1 VNARFRILLIPI
13 TLGVVATILFLIQG
27 GFGGG
32 HGSLDQAIFA
42 VGLPA
47 VLATLAL
54 PTWPGDYLGLVLLP
68 AIANVA
74 LWSVVVRALFALR
87 RKRG

>member
-1 VNARFRILLIPI
+1 MNGYPRILLVPI
-13 TLGVVATILFLIQG
+13 ALALLAILLFVVQG

-54 PTWPGDYLGLVLLP
+54 PTWPGDFLGLVLLP
-68 AIANVA
+68 AVINIAIWFVA
-74 LWSVVVRALFALR
+74 VRAFFALR